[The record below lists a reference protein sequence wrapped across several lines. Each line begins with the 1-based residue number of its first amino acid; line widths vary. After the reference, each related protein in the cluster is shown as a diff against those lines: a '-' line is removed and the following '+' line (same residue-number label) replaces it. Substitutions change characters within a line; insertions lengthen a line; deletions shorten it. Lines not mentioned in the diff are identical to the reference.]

1 MSIEQFQNKLNILTR
16 RWWFYLII
24 FLIFLIPPYVS
35 KGYQGT
41 DRVTMGIDMLS
52 KSLRP
57 YTSFQPIFHIIP
69 VILIITLFFLK
80 NKVNRIFSIYIAINY
95 LLMAFIWNITVLDK
109 YGLVISVANL
119 ILYFFVF
126 LFWSWE
132 AAFGENVVSFQ
143 KPKPWKYLFI
153 PLAILAFWF
162 PINSITLRP
171 DFNPIYLLT
180 SDSGLAFC
188 SMTPVYLT
196 VFLFMYSR
204 INKVVI
210 RLTSFIGLIIGIL
223 AIVLAASN
231 IWHLWWVGVTHLPL
245 FIISLTCFVIS
256 LRKYS

>member
-1 MSIEQFQNKLNILTR
+1 MGIEQFQNKLNILTR

-24 FLIFLIPPYVS
+24 FLIFFIPPYVS
-35 KGYQGT
+35 NGYQGT
-41 DRVTMGIDMLS
+41 DRINLGISMLS
-52 KSLRP
+52 KDLGSL
-57 YTSFQPIFHIIP
+57 TSIQPIFRIIP
-69 VILIITLFFLK
+69 IILIITLIFLK
-80 NKVNRIFSIYIAINY
+80 NKVNRIFSIYIA
-95 LLMAFIWNITVLDK
+95 
-109 YGLVISVANL
+109 
-119 ILYFFVF
+119 
-126 LFWSWE
+126 
-132 AAFGENVVSFQ
+132 FGENIVSFQ

-153 PLAILAFWF
+153 PLAIFAFWF
-162 PINSITLRP
+162 PMNSITLKP

-196 VFLFMYSR
+196 VFLFVYPG
-204 INKVVI
+204 INKVAI

-231 IWHLWWVGVTHLPL
+231 IWRLWWIGVTHLPL

>member
-35 KGYQGT
+35 NGYQGT
-41 DRVTMGIDMLS
+41 DRINLGISMLS
-52 KSLRP
+52 KDLGSL
-57 YTSFQPIFHIIP
+57 TSIQPIFRIIP
-69 VILIITLFFLK
+69 IILIITLIFLK
-80 NKVNRIFSIYIAINY
+80 NKVNRIFSIQ
-95 LLMAFIWNITVLDK
+95 
-109 YGLVISVANL
+109 
-119 ILYFFVF
+119 
-126 LFWSWE
+126 
-132 AAFGENVVSFQ
+132 AAFGENIVGFQ

-153 PLAILAFWF
+153 PLAIFVFWF
-162 PINSITLRP
+162 SINSITLKP

-196 VFLFMYSR
+196 VFLFMYPR
-204 INKVVI
+204 INKVAI

-231 IWHLWWVGVTHLPL
+231 IWRLWWVGVTHLPL